1 LRHVFNAWLFWPTPD
16 LVPLPLK
23 SHSGTI
29 YAIFA
34 VLCALFTAHILPL
47 GGHCF
52 SSGLNVYSGLR
63 VFEIDMLL
71 TIA

>member
-1 LRHVFNAWLFWPTPD
+1 LRHVFNAWLFWLTPD

-52 SSGLNVYSGLR
+52 SSGLNVSGGLR